1 MTNIVFRVCIED
13 KEFLSQCVQ
22 QNHTSIS
29 ALMRRLIK
37 VFIQDEELI
46 FPFSLSISFV
56 SLNLMT
62 VLYLKVWGK
71 TYPATFA
78 VW

>member
-22 QNHTSIS
+22 QNNTSIS

-37 VFIQDEELI
+37 AFIHDEELQKRVI
-46 FPFSLSISFV
+46 
-56 SLNLMT
+56 
-62 VLYLKVWGK
+62 
-71 TYPATFA
+71 
-78 VW
+78 